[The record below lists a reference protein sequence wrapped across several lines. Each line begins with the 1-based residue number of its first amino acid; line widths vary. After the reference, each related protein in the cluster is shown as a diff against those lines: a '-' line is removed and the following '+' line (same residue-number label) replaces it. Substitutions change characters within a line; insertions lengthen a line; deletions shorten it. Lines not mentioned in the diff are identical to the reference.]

1 MIQRFTY
8 LKIIS
13 GQFKRGEG
21 LAGGAGEGNNM
32 KQYYVSIKDELQ
44 EEKEFYAEELKKRD
58 CEYLK
63 KSGELFL
70 IHAYSHLFETP
81 LTGYEIFG
89 DTNYKTKY
97 GQFYL
102 NLAVGLELLLKSI
115 LLKKGIKIN
124 RPLKGGANNNLD
136 PAFTITFGTVI
147 KRYLNR
153 IFTEQLSKTTL
164 EEIKDTLELINLRRN
179 NIAHRSKRSRDSYL
193 HEHRFSYITLYIYEE
208 FFYGENPE
216 LTELLLKSIKR
227 SKVST
232 GADFKPLRIKP
243 MSLREKSSPYPN

>member
-1 MIQRFTY
+1 M
-8 LKIIS
+8 
-13 GQFKRGEG
+13 KR
-21 LAGGAGEGNNM
+21 
-32 KQYYVSIKDELQ
+32 YYVSIKDELQ
-44 EEKEFYAEELKKRD
+44 EEEEFYAEELKKTD

-115 LLKKGIKIN
+115 LLKKGVKIHLE
-124 RPLKGGANNNLD
+124 PEK
-136 PAFTITFGTVI
+136 TISFRAVI
-147 KRYLNR
+147 TKHLSR
-153 IFTEQLSKTTL
+153 IFPKLSKTTL